1 MTKLRHI
8 IPLLF
13 LALSLAC
20 GAQTLDTDALAEYPA
35 AIQRQVFEVA
45 QYAKLTGEQQ
55 KALAEAI
62 KKENKIFADAV
73 KANGGALTVKSR
85 NKLNKSREATLAT
98 ILDRG
103 QLEQYYRGVY
113 DSEADA
119 EGNRVADMLQ
129 KKYNLTDQN
138 WKFIRVAFYK
148 AALESKVIRKVM
160 ADTPKKAEKRIA
172 EVRAEQMRSIEE
184 KGGLRVNPDMTITWL
199 REFDPN
205 KLHR

>member
-20 GAQTLDTDALAEYPA
+20 TAQTLDTDALAEYPA

-55 KALAEAI
+55 RTLAEAI

-85 NKLNKSREATLAT
+85 NKLNKSREATLSS
-98 ILDRG
+98 ILDRE

-113 DSEADA
+113 DAEADA

>member
-20 GAQTLDTDALAEYPA
+20 AAQTLDTDALAEYPA

-55 KALAEAI
+55 RTLAEAI

-73 KANGGALTVKSR
+73 KANGGALIVKSR
-85 NKLNKSREATLAT
+85 NKLNKSREATLAS
-98 ILDRG
+98 ILDRE

-113 DSEADA
+113 DAEADA

-160 ADTPKKAEKRIA
+160 ADSPKKAEKRIA

>member
-20 GAQTLDTDALAEYPA
+20 AAQTLDTDALAEYPP

-55 KALAEAI
+55 RTLAEAI

-85 NKLNKSREATLAT
+85 NKLNKSREATLT
-98 ILDRG
+98 SILDRE

-113 DSEADA
+113 DAEADA
-119 EGNRVADMLQ
+119 EGNRVADMIQ

-160 ADTPKKAEKRIA
+160 ADSPKKAEKRIA

>member
-8 IPLLF
+8 IHLLF

-55 KALAEAI
+55 KAMAEAI

-160 ADTPKKAEKRIA
+160 ADTPKKAEKKIA

>member
-55 KALAEAI
+55 KAMAEAI

-160 ADTPKKAEKRIA
+160 ADTPKKAEKKIA

>member
-13 LALSLAC
+13 LAFSLTGA
-20 GAQTLDTDALAEYPA
+20 AQTLDTEALAEYPA
-35 AIQRQVFEVA
+35 AVQRQVFEVA
-45 QYAKLTGEQQ
+45 RHVKLTANQQ
-55 KALAEAI
+55 IALAEAV
-62 KKENKIFADAV
+62 KKENKMFIDAV

-85 NKLNKSREATLAT
+85 NTLNKSREATLASL
-98 ILDRG
+98 LDRE

-113 DSEADA
+113 DAEADA

-160 ADTPKKAEKRIA
+160 ADSPKKAEKKIA

-184 KGGLRVNPDMTITWL
+184 KGGLRVNPDMSITWL